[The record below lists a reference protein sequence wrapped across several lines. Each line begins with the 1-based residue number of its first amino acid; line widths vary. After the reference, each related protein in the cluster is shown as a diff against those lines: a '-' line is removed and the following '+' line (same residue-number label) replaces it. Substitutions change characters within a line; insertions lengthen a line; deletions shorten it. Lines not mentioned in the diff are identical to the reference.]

1 MSSSPKATTAVSPPS
16 RTIFRRRSFT
26 SSSLTRP
33 MSEQPRTSVA
43 SVVSASRPIAIGRG
57 SWALAGAASPSP
69 TSMSSDALFTAL
81 LPRASRHVGPA
92 VGVDH
97 LARDED
103 GLVGS
108 QEDGDAR
115 DLVRLGHA
123 AHGNLPRALEELFLG
138 VAVTRLG
145 GVGGAGR
152 DRVDA
157 HVVRR
162 QRQRH
167 RPREADHAGL
177 ARRVVHAAQ
186 IAGHALGGGP
196 VVQVVHAD
204 VGALAGHREGQRAA
218 DALLGAGDEHGLA
231 GQPRAHRRASRI
243 ARHTRSGVTGMS
255 RWRMPSGAS
264 ASFTALSRA
273 ASAPTVPASPTP
285 LAPSGFTVV
294 GTSNESTS
302 KAGRSSARG
311 IA

>member
-43 SVVSASRPIAIGRG
+43 SVVSATRPIAIRSG
-57 SWALAGAASPSP
+57 SWAHAGAASPSP
-69 TSMSSDALFTAL
+69 TRLMSSDALFTAL

-103 GLVGS
+103 GFVGS

-152 DRVDA
+152 DRVD
-157 HVVRR
+157 
-162 QRQRH
+162 
-167 RPREADHAGL
+167 G
-177 ARRVVHAAQ
+177 
-186 IAGHALGGGP
+186 
-196 VVQVVHAD
+196 
-204 VGALAGHREGQRAA
+204 
-218 DALLGAGDEHGLA
+218 
-231 GQPRAHRRASRI
+231 
-243 ARHTRSGVTGMS
+243 
-255 RWRMPSGAS
+255 
-264 ASFTALSRA
+264 
-273 ASAPTVPASPTP
+273 
-285 LAPSGFTVV
+285 
-294 GTSNESTS
+294 
-302 KAGRSSARG
+302 
-311 IA
+311 